1 MSKSRSQLL
10 ANSRTERLRHLA
22 EMMDA
27 SPDDVSLIQLMLQ
40 GVSNPDQLYK
50 NVQDMMKSAPSKVRD
65 QIVAIIMD
73 DNRLANL
80 SRSVPERKM
89 KRLKKQRVLPGIL
102 APAGGATQRGFEGL
116 QQDH

>member
-1 MSKSRSQLL
+1 
-10 ANSRTERLRHLA
+10 
-22 EMMDA
+22 
-27 SPDDVSLIQLMLQ
+27 MLQ

-102 APAGGATQRGFEGL
+102 APTGGAIQRGFEGL